1 MTIHKGVRCHGG
13 WMIIE
18 MMVALGILTMLVVGL
33 AQTQYLVQKFNA
45 IQLARMRCVAAGQA
59 QLDSIAATGRPIADA
74 ELKRL
79 WPGIRAVVE
88 QFPGEEEWTGLTLVK
103 VTTSRTAKGP
113 EVKVQL
119 ARYLAAKEEQ

>member
-1 MTIHKGVRCHGG
+1 
-13 WMIIE
+13 MIIE
-18 MMVALGILTMLVVGL
+18 IIFALVILGMLVVGL

-79 WPGIRAVVE
+79 WPGIRMAVE
-88 QFPGEEEWTGLTLVK
+88 QLPGQGEWTGLTLVK

-119 ARYLAAKEEQ
+119 ARYLAAKKEQ